1 LRRPLRRQILLP
13 FAGLVT
19 LAVGV
24 VSAVDAWRAAQAVDR
39 GIERHMADAADVLL
53 HAGFPLTDAVL
64 RQTARLSGAEFVCT
78 DAAGDVRAASFAEV
92 AALGDV
98 FRVAPRD
105 EATSGPTHPDV
116 VRTDDGVEYLHRLV
130 ERPSR
135 GAGDD
140 ALRLHMFYPQQVRAQ
155 LMRQAIWPP
164 LAVGGVA
171 LVVAT
176 ALSYWLAGRI
186 SGPLAALQKHFTRL
200 GGGDYAALPVPSRD
214 DEIREL
220 VESANVLAA
229 QLEDRTR
236 AVERASRS
244 AALGRLSGGLCHHL
258 RNAAAGAKLA
268 LQLHVRRC
276 ASGDTESIDVARR
289 QLDLIA
295 QYLQQLLTLGKPQ
308 AARRRPAD
316 AQTIVADAV
325 ALVAPT
331 LAHRGI
337 ELRRRIAE
345 APAPM
350 ASVDTDQLRQ
360 AVVNL
365 LLNAVEAS
373 VEGGWAEI
381 SLVLVDDGVRIAVA
395 DGGPGPPAEIAERL
409 FEPFVTGKPDGVGLG
424 LAAARRIVEDHG
436 GTLTFRA
443 KPHTTFEIALPAG
456 DVLPQGTPIAID
468 SPAIH
473 SPPAAPFPPE
483 GVAERA
489 ATAVPR

>member
-1 LRRPLRRQILLP
+1 VRRPLRRQILLP

-39 GIERHMADAADVLL
+39 GIDRHMADAADVLL

-78 DAAGDVRAASFAEV
+78 DASGRVRAASLDDTTP
-92 AALGDV
+92 LGDV
-98 FRVAPRD
+98 FRVAPAGD
-105 EATSGPTHPDV
+105 ASVVAAPSEI
-116 VRTDDGVEYLHRLV
+116 VRTADGVEYLHRLV

-140 ALRLHMFYPQQVRAQ
+140 ALRLHMFYPQRLRAQ

-164 LAVGGVA
+164 LGVGALA

-176 ALSYWLAGRI
+176 ALSYVLAGRI
-186 SGPLAALQKHFTRL
+186 SGPLAALREHFSRL
-200 GGGDYAALPVPSRD
+200 GRGDYAVLPVPARD

-229 QLEDRTR
+229 QLEERTR

-244 AALGRLSGGLCHHL
+244 AALGQLSAGLCHHL

-268 LQLHVRRC
+268 LQLHARRC
-276 ASGDTESIDVARR
+276 ASGDAESIDVARR

-316 AQTIVADAV
+316 ARAIVADAV

-331 LAHRGI
+331 FVHRGV
-337 ELRRRIAE
+337 ELRRRITDVR
-345 APAPM
+345 APL
-350 ASVDTDQLRQ
+350 ASVDADQLRQ

-373 VEGGWAEI
+373 TEGGWTEI
-381 SLVLVDDGVRIAVA
+381 ALDAAGASVRIVVT
-395 DGGPGPPAEIAERL
+395 DGGPGPPAEIADRL
-409 FEPFVTGKPDGVGLG
+409 FEPFTTGKPDGVGLG

-436 GTLTFRA
+436 GTLTFQA
-443 KPHTTFEIALPAG
+443 APQTSFAIVLPTG
-456 DVLPQGTPIAID
+456 DPSPQGTAIALD
-468 SPAIH
+468 PTLASASPAGFV
-473 SPPAAPFPPE
+473 SVQAAAPAPP
-483 GVAERA
+483 
-489 ATAVPR
+489 